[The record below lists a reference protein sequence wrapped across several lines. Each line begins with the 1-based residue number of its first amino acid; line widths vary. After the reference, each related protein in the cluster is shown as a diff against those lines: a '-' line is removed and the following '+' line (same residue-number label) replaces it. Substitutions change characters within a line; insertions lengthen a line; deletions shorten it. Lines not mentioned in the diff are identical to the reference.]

1 MEGGGWPI
9 ALLGTGKSTWQC
21 VGLDAKNVSSVG
33 SDLVTSFLY
42 DKVQVM
48 RLRDGHHR
56 AKALAKVGRF
66 EEAAEAY
73 RRACLA

>member
-9 ALLGTGKSTWQC
+9 ALLGAGKSTWQC
-21 VGLDAKNVSSVG
+21 VGLDARNVSSVG

-48 RLRDGHHR
+48 PRRDGPHT
-56 AKALAKVGRF
+56 KALAKVGRF